1 MRLLLDASAL
11 LPLQVARDQ
20 HSRRLD
26 QIVPGLVRRGC
37 DFVTTNWTLY
47 EALALANRYGHAQ
60 ARSLFSR
67 VAAFA
72 VMHPVDADSE
82 TEALRRFLTWSDKR
96 ASVVDHA
103 NLLVAVQT
111 GCDGI
116 LSFDEDFAPLVRAA
130 GLQLIR

>member
-1 MRLLLDASAL
+1 MRILLDASVL
-11 LPLQVARDQ
+11 LPFQVSRDQ
-20 HSRRLD
+20 HARRLG
-26 QIVPGLVRRGC
+26 QIVPGLVRQGC

-47 EALALANRYGHAQ
+47 EALALANRYGHAH

-72 VMHPVDADSE
+72 VTHPVDSEAE
-82 TEALRRFLTWSDKR
+82 TEALRRFLTWSDKS

-103 NLLVAVQT
+103 NLLVAVYSR
-111 GCDGI
+111 CDAI